1 MTRYGWT
8 FLLVAYCGL
17 IYYMSD
23 QSRWLVPVPDLF
35 NMQDKLIHALAYAVM
50 ALLFW
55 QAGKAWMMHRG
66 RVEWRL
72 LALLCVIFCSLYG
85 MTDEWHQ
92 SFVEGRDGSV
102 YDWMAD
108 TLGSLL
114 LTITLKKWEFTLMS
128 KSNSLT

>member
-35 NMQDKLIHALAYAVM
+35 NMQDKVIHAVAYAVM

-55 QAGKAWMMHRG
+55 QAGKAWMTHRG

-102 YDWMAD
+102 FDWMAD

-114 LTITLKKWEFTLMS
+114 LTMTLKKWEFTLMS

>member
-1 MTRYGWT
+1 M
-8 FLLVAYCGL
+8 VAYCGL

-35 NMQDKLIHALAYAVM
+35 NMQDKVIHAVAYAVM

-55 QAGKAWMMHRG
+55 QAGKAWMTHRG

-102 YDWMAD
+102 FDWMAD

-114 LTITLKKWEFTLMS
+114 LTMTLKKWEFTLMS